1 MSCSDKMHSK
11 KLDIVTDVDEPKKK
25 SKRRKKIIIKDMK
38 QEINKKKD
46 SKKSDI
52 VVDVDK
58 PKKKSKRRKK
68 IIIISNEDNKIKDMK
83 QEINKKRK
91 ELEELTMCLKKKQV
105 FVDKKKNKI
114 FTNRVQNLPDV
125 LISIIFRYAIS
136 PHASKKE
143 IVDVYNERE
152 KLRIQ
157 WERWEQLP
165 HPRQPHFETFEADQ
179 EYMNLHP
186 GIDIYEIQREVSNK
200 NDPCS
205 MTYMPDECI
214 YNGNIL
220 MGRVKISVGF
230 SRDTRVEDVNTLRW
244 DSLNECGLRNCK
256 NVDIETYYSKTTWRG
271 NNETGTYNQQKKKK
285 SNYWVYGWGP
295 IRIDNI
301 KTRDDGIISI
311 SFIDDLW
318 YPSRRN
324 LLNELKYINDY
335 GVKFT
340 KIQKLL
346 EKNGFD
352 VSKLGSRYECWCEL
366 IST

>member
-1 MSCSDKMHSK
+1 MTESMSRKIRHK
-11 KLDIVTDVDEPKKK
+11 RLVIVPDGVKPKKHK
-25 SKRRKKIIIKDMK
+25 SKRRKKL
-38 QEINKKKD
+38 
-46 SKKSDI
+46 
-52 VVDVDK
+52 V
-58 PKKKSKRRKK
+58 
-68 IIIISNEDNKIKDMK
+68 IISNDDKEDNKIKEMHE
-83 QEINKKRK
+83 EINKKRK
-91 ELEELTMCLKKKQV
+91 ELVELIFRLKKTQAIL
-105 FVDKKKNKI
+105 DDNKNKQLI
-114 FTNRVQNLPDV
+114 KCVQNLPDV

-165 HPRQPHFETFEADQ
+165 YPRQPHFETFEADQ
-179 EYMNLHP
+179 AYMNIHP
-186 GIDIYEIQREVSNK
+186 GIDIYEIQREISNK

-205 MTYMPDECI
+205 ITYMPDECI

-220 MGRVKISVGF
+220 MGRVKISVRF

-244 DSLNECGLRNCK
+244 DSLNECGIRNCK

-271 NNETGTYNQQKKKK
+271 NNETGTYKQQKKKK

-301 KTRDDGIISI
+301 KTRDHGIIAM

-340 KIQKLL
+340 KIQKML

-352 VSKLGSRYECWCEL
+352 VSKLRSRHHCYCKL
-366 IST
+366 IAS

>member
-1 MSCSDKMHSK
+1 MTESK
-11 KLDIVTDVDEPKKK
+11 AKKIRRKILVIVPDSVEPKKNK
-25 SKRRKKIIIKDMK
+25 SKRRKKLVIIFND
-38 QEINKKKD
+38 D
-46 SKKSDI
+46 
-52 VVDVDK
+52 
-58 PKKKSKRRKK
+58 
-68 IIIISNEDNKIKDMK
+68 NEDNKIKEMHE
-83 QEINKKRK
+83 EINKKRK
-91 ELEELTMCLKKKQV
+91 ELDELTFRFNKRQAIV
-105 FVDKKKNKI
+105 VNNKNKK
-114 FTNRVQNLPDV
+114 FNNHVQNLPDEI
-125 LISIIFRYAIS
+125 ISIIFRYAIT

-179 EYMNLHP
+179 EYMNIYP
-186 GIDIYEIQREVSNK
+186 GVDIYEIQREVSNK

-220 MGRVKISVGF
+220 MGRVKISVGYI
-230 SRDTRVEDVNTLRW
+230 RDTRVEDVNTLRW
-244 DSLNECGLRNCK
+244 DSLNDCGIRDCK
-256 NVDIETYYSKTTWRG
+256 NVDIERYYSKTTWRG
-271 NNETGTYNQQKKKK
+271 NNETGTYKQQKKKK
-285 SNYWVYGWGP
+285 SNLWVYGWGP

-301 KTRDDGIISI
+301 KTRDHGIIAM

-340 KIQKLL
+340 KIQKML

-352 VSKLGSRYECWCEL
+352 VSKLGSRYDCWCEL
-366 IST
+366 IRS

>member
-1 MSCSDKMHSK
+1 MSRKIRHK
-11 KLDIVTDVDEPKKK
+11 RLVIVPDGVKPKKHK
-25 SKRRKKIIIKDMK
+25 SKRRKKL
-38 QEINKKKD
+38 
-46 SKKSDI
+46 
-52 VVDVDK
+52 V
-58 PKKKSKRRKK
+58 
-68 IIIISNEDNKIKDMK
+68 IISNDDKEDNKIKEMHE
-83 QEINKKRK
+83 EINKKRK
-91 ELEELTMCLKKKQV
+91 ELVELIFRLKKTQAIL
-105 FVDKKKNKI
+105 DDNKNKQLI
-114 FTNRVQNLPDV
+114 KCVQNLPDV

-165 HPRQPHFETFEADQ
+165 YPRQPHFETFEADQ
-179 EYMNLHP
+179 AYMNIHP
-186 GIDIYEIQREVSNK
+186 GIDIYEIQREISNK

-205 MTYMPDECI
+205 ITYMPDECI

-220 MGRVKISVGF
+220 MGRVKISVRF

-244 DSLNECGLRNCK
+244 DSLNECGIRNCK

-271 NNETGTYNQQKKKK
+271 NNETGTYKQQKKKK

-301 KTRDDGIISI
+301 KTRDHGIIAM

-340 KIQKLL
+340 KIQKML

-352 VSKLGSRYECWCEL
+352 VSKLRSRHHCYCKL
-366 IST
+366 IAS

>member
-1 MSCSDKMHSK
+1 MTESMSRKIRHK
-11 KLDIVTDVDEPKKK
+11 RLVIVPEGVKPKKHK
-25 SKRRKKIIIKDMK
+25 SKRRKKL
-38 QEINKKKD
+38 
-46 SKKSDI
+46 
-52 VVDVDK
+52 V
-58 PKKKSKRRKK
+58 
-68 IIIISNEDNKIKDMK
+68 IISNEDKEDNKIKEMYE
-83 QEINKKRK
+83 EINKKRK
-91 ELEELTMCLKKKQV
+91 ELDELTFRLKKTQANL
-105 FVDKKKNKI
+105 DDNKNKQLI
-114 FTNRVQNLPDV
+114 KCVQNLPDV

-165 HPRQPHFETFEADQ
+165 YPRQPHFETFEADQ

-186 GIDIYEIQREVSNK
+186 GIDIYEIQRQVSNK

-220 MGRVKISVGF
+220 MGRVKISVTF

-244 DSLNECGLRNCK
+244 DSLNGCGIRNCQI
-256 NVDIETYYSKTTWRG
+256 VDIETYYSKTTWRG
-271 NNETGTYNQQKKKK
+271 NNETGTYKQQKKKK
-285 SNYWVYGWGP
+285 SNFWVYGWGP
-295 IRIDNI
+295 VRIDNI

-324 LLNELKYINDY
+324 LLNELKYIKDY

-340 KIQKLL
+340 KIQKMLK
-346 EKNGFD
+346 KNGFD
-352 VSKLGSRYECWCEL
+352 ISDFESRHSCYCKLIAS
-366 IST
+366 

>member
-1 MSCSDKMHSK
+1 MTRKIRHK
-11 KLDIVTDVDEPKKK
+11 RLVIVPDGVKPKKHK
-25 SKRRKKIIIKDMK
+25 SKRRKKL
-38 QEINKKKD
+38 
-46 SKKSDI
+46 
-52 VVDVDK
+52 V
-58 PKKKSKRRKK
+58 
-68 IIIISNEDNKIKDMK
+68 IISNDDKEDNKIKEMHE
-83 QEINKKRK
+83 EINKKRK
-91 ELEELTMCLKKKQV
+91 ELVELIFRLKKTQAIL
-105 FVDKKKNKI
+105 DDNKNKQLI
-114 FTNRVQNLPDV
+114 KCVQNLPDV

-165 HPRQPHFETFEADQ
+165 YPRQPHFETFEADQ
-179 EYMNLHP
+179 AYMNIHP
-186 GIDIYEIQREVSNK
+186 GIDIYEIQREISNK

-205 MTYMPDECI
+205 ITYMPDECI

-220 MGRVKISVGF
+220 MGRVKISVRF

-244 DSLNECGLRNCK
+244 DSLNECGIRNCK

-271 NNETGTYNQQKKKK
+271 NNETGTYKQQKKKK

-301 KTRDDGIISI
+301 KTRDHGIIAM

-340 KIQKLL
+340 KIQKML

-352 VSKLGSRYECWCEL
+352 VSKLRSRHHCYCKL
-366 IST
+366 IAS

>member
-1 MSCSDKMHSK
+1 MTESK
-11 KLDIVTDVDEPKKK
+11 AKKIRRKILVIVPDSVEPKKNK
-25 SKRRKKIIIKDMK
+25 SKRRKKLVIIFND
-38 QEINKKKD
+38 D
-46 SKKSDI
+46 
-52 VVDVDK
+52 
-58 PKKKSKRRKK
+58 
-68 IIIISNEDNKIKDMK
+68 NEDNKIKEMHE
-83 QEINKKRK
+83 EINKKRK
-91 ELEELTMCLKKKQV
+91 ELDELTFRFNKTQAIV
-105 FVDKKKNKI
+105 VNNKNKK
-114 FTNRVQNLPDV
+114 FNNHVQNLPDEI
-125 LISIIFRYAIS
+125 ISIIFRYAIT

-179 EYMNLHP
+179 EYMNIYP
-186 GIDIYEIQREVSNK
+186 GVDIYEIQREVSNK

-220 MGRVKISVGF
+220 MGRVKISVGYI
-230 SRDTRVEDVNTLRW
+230 RDTRVEDVNTLRW
-244 DSLNECGLRNCK
+244 DSLNDCGIRDCK
-256 NVDIETYYSKTTWRG
+256 NVDIERYYSKTTWRG
-271 NNETGTYNQQKKKK
+271 NNETGTYKQQKKKK
-285 SNYWVYGWGP
+285 SNLWVYGWGP

-301 KTRDDGIISI
+301 KTRDHGIIAM

-340 KIQKLL
+340 KIQKML

-352 VSKLGSRYECWCEL
+352 VSKLGSRYDCWCEL
-366 IST
+366 IRS

>member
-1 MSCSDKMHSK
+1 MSCSKKKLSK
-11 KLDIVTDVDEPKKK
+11 KPDIVTDVVELKKK
-25 SKRRKKIIIKDMK
+25 SKK
-38 QEINKKKD
+38 
-46 SKKSDI
+46 
-52 VVDVDK
+52 
-58 PKKKSKRRKK
+58 RKK
-68 IIIISNEDNKIKDMK
+68 IIIISNEDNKIKEM
-83 QEINKKRK
+83 QEEINKKRK
-91 ELEELTMCLKKKQV
+91 ELEELTMRFKKIQV
-105 FVDKKKNKI
+105 IVDKKKNKK
-114 FTNRVQNLPDV
+114 FTTSVQNLPDV

-165 HPRQPHFETFEADQ
+165 LPRQPYFETFEADQ
-179 EYMNLHP
+179 EYMNIYP
-186 GIDIYEIQREVSNK
+186 QINVYEIREEHHNK

-205 MTYMPDECI
+205 MTYMPSECI

-244 DSLNECGLRNCK
+244 DSLNGCAIRNCQI
-256 NVDIETYYSKTTWRG
+256 VDIETYYSKTTWRG
-271 NNETGTYNQQKKKK
+271 NNETGTYKQQKKKK
-285 SNYWVYGWGP
+285 SNFWVYGWGP
-295 IRIDNI
+295 VRIDNI

-324 LLNELKYINDY
+324 MLNELKYIKDY
-335 GVKFT
+335 GVKIT
-340 KIQKLL
+340 KIKKMLK
-346 EKNGFD
+346 KNGFD
-352 VSKLGSRYECWCEL
+352 ISDLESRHSCYCKLIRS
-366 IST
+366 

>member
-1 MSCSDKMHSK
+1 MTESMSRKIRHK
-11 KLDIVTDVDEPKKK
+11 RLVIVPDGVKPKKHK
-25 SKRRKKIIIKDMK
+25 SKRRKKL
-38 QEINKKKD
+38 
-46 SKKSDI
+46 
-52 VVDVDK
+52 V
-58 PKKKSKRRKK
+58 
-68 IIIISNEDNKIKDMK
+68 IISNDDKEDNKIKEMHE
-83 QEINKKRK
+83 EINKKRK
-91 ELEELTMCLKKKQV
+91 ELVELTFRLKKTQAIL
-105 FVDKKKNKI
+105 DDNKNKQLI
-114 FTNRVQNLPDV
+114 KCVQNLPDV

-165 HPRQPHFETFEADQ
+165 YPRQPHFETFEADQ
-179 EYMNLHP
+179 AYMNIHP
-186 GIDIYEIQREVSNK
+186 GIDIYEIQREISNK

-205 MTYMPDECI
+205 ITYMPDECI

-220 MGRVKISVGF
+220 MGRVKISVRF

-244 DSLNECGLRNCK
+244 DSLNECGIRNCK

-271 NNETGTYNQQKKKK
+271 NNETGTYKQQKKKK

-301 KTRDDGIISI
+301 KTRDHGIIAM

-340 KIQKLL
+340 KIQKML

-352 VSKLGSRYECWCEL
+352 VSKLGTRHHCYCKL
-366 IST
+366 IRS

>member
-1 MSCSDKMHSK
+1 MTESKAKKIRHK
-11 KLDIVTDVDEPKKK
+11 KLVIVPDGIEPKKNK
-25 SKRRKKIIIKDMK
+25 SKRRKKLVIIFND
-38 QEINKKKD
+38 D
-46 SKKSDI
+46 
-52 VVDVDK
+52 
-58 PKKKSKRRKK
+58 
-68 IIIISNEDNKIKDMK
+68 NEDNKIKEMCE
-83 QEINKKRK
+83 EINKKRK
-91 ELEELTMCLKKKQV
+91 ELDELTFRFNKTQAIV
-105 FVDKKKNKI
+105 VNNKNKK
-114 FTNRVQNLPDV
+114 FNNHVQNLPDEI
-125 LISIIFRYAIS
+125 ISIIFRYAIT

-157 WERWEQLP
+157 WERWEKLP

-179 EYMNLHP
+179 EYMNIYP
-186 GIDIYEIQREVSNK
+186 GVDIYEIQREVSNK

-220 MGRVKISVGF
+220 MGRVKISVGYI
-230 SRDTRVEDVNTLRW
+230 RDTRVEDVNTLRW
-244 DSLNECGLRNCK
+244 DSLNDCGIRDCK
-256 NVDIETYYSKTTWRG
+256 NVDIERYYSKTTWRG
-271 NNETGTYNQQKKKK
+271 NNETGTYKQQKKKK
-285 SNYWVYGWGP
+285 SNLWVYGWGP

-301 KTRDDGIISI
+301 KTRDHGIIAM

-340 KIQKLL
+340 KIQKML

-352 VSKLGSRYECWCEL
+352 VSKLGSRYDCWCEL
-366 IST
+366 IRS